1 MNTFN
6 IAKRSLVNSAPQ
18 ESYGC
23 LKLHFSE
30 TFSGMILTR
39 KRVPFY
45 GSCWIIFSN
54 LRRYD
59 EGGIDAL
66 YIRVV

>member
-1 MNTFN
+1 MNTF
-6 IAKRSLVNSAPQ
+6 KVPKKSLANSAQQ
-18 ESYGC
+18 ESYDC

-59 EGGIDAL
+59 EGKIDVL